1 MGAWSG
7 DEIIPIIPNPV
18 KVGVQVSLAACR
30 VHSRSSMDG
39 SDSILGLTSGHL
51 LYEQWRENYTIT
63 GFQCVK
69 LLRNFTVT
77 LNSCTL
83 LAAVFFSEMASAEP
97 N

>member
-1 MGAWSG
+1 M
-7 DEIIPIIPNPV
+7 
-18 KVGVQVSLAACR
+18 QVSLATCP

-69 LLRNFTVT
+69 LLRNFTIT
-77 LNSCTL
+77 LNSYTL
-83 LAAVFFSEMASAEP
+83 LAAVFFRKWHGP
-97 N
+97 NQINRRRLIALI